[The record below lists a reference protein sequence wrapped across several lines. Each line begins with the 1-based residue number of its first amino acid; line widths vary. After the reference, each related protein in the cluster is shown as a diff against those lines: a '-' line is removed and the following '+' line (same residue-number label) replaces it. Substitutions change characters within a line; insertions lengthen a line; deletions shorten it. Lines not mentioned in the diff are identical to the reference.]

1 MNYLCTML
9 EQLNYEIAGHR
20 IIIHTPDMRRTAAL
34 LPTFY
39 PFISFKFYTPSD
51 DFLFSLTGN
60 RVVDIP
66 AAAVEDELEYEGRYS
81 KVFRTAEGVFVEM
94 KIDDLERRFHI
105 SPDWKTVYTD
115 LSLIERKERF
125 FLYRFMVTLY
135 GIISS
140 RFQTI
145 KIHASVTEMD
155 GKALIFLGKS
165 GTGKSTHSRLWRE
178 FVPGCTLLNDDEPL
192 LRVCDDGIVR
202 VYGAPWSGSTPCY
215 RNECAEVAAIV
226 HLYQSPE
233 NKLRELSKIEALPS
247 LFSSSVIF
255 RSDPN
260 NKETVL
266 DTVAAIL
273 QRVPVCRLDCRPD
286 REAVMLT
293 KTLLDKR

>member
-1 MNYLCTML
+1 ML
-9 EQLNYEIAGHR
+9 EQLNYEIAEHR
-20 IIIHTPDMRRTAAL
+20 ILVHTPDMRKTAAL

-39 PFISFKFYTPSD
+39 PFISFRFYKEDD

-60 RVVDIP
+60 KTVAIP
-66 AAAVEDELEYEGRYS
+66 EAAVEDELEYEGRYS
-81 KVFRTAEGVFVEM
+81 KVYRTHEGVFVAM
-94 KIDDLERRFHI
+94 KINDTQRRFHI
-105 SPDWKTVYTD
+105 SPDWKTVTTD
-115 LSLIERKERF
+115 LSLTDRKERF

-140 RFQTI
+140 RLQTI
-145 KIHASVTEMD
+145 KIHASVTEMN
-155 GKALIFLGKS
+155 GKALIFLGTS

-215 RNECAEVAAIV
+215 RNQLAEVAAVV
-226 HLYQSPE
+226 HLYQNPE

-247 LFSSSVIF
+247 LFSSTVIF
-255 RSDPN
+255 RSDPV
-260 NKETVL
+260 NKEMVF
-266 DTVAAIL
+266 DTVTEIIN
-273 QRVPVCRLDCRPD
+273 RVPVYRLDCRPD

-293 KTLLDKR
+293 RTLM